1 MQPEPAPS
9 AAPSASTQS
18 GGRALILVVEQDPQV
33 RRLERYFLEQ
43 AGFTVEFAAD
53 GNQGLESAR
62 RLLPDIVIAE
72 ILVAGLDGLSVCRAL
87 KADPATRSIV
97 VLIFSI
103 LAAEQRARE
112 AGADAFVRKPLDDA
126 RLVESIE
133 ALLRQHKGAASD
145 ATP

>member
-1 MQPEPAPS
+1 MQPAPAPAS
-9 AAPSASTQS
+9 APAPDSA
-18 GGRALILVVEQDPQV
+18 GRALILVVEQDPQM

-53 GNQGLESAR
+53 GNQGLDTAR
-62 RLLPDIVIAE
+62 RLLPDIVVAE

-87 KADPATRSIV
+87 KADPATRSIA

-126 RLVESIE
+126 RLVGSIE

>member
-1 MQPEPAPS
+1 MQQQQEPAPPR
-9 AAPSASTQS
+9 A
-18 GGRALILVVEQDPQV
+18 GRALILVVEQDPQM

-53 GNQGLESAR
+53 GYQGLETAR
-62 RLLPDIVIAE
+62 RLRPDIVVAE
-72 ILVAGLDGLSVCRAL
+72 ILVTGLDGLSVCRAL

-112 AGADAFVRKPLDDA
+112 AGADGFVRKPLDDA
-126 RLVESIE
+126 HLVHSIE
-133 ALLRQHKGAASD
+133 ALLRQHRKEGASD
-145 ATP
+145 ATA

>member
-1 MQPEPAPS
+1 M
-9 AAPSASTQS
+9 
-18 GGRALILVVEQDPQV
+18 

-43 AGFTVEFAAD
+43 AGFSVEFAAD
-53 GNQGLESAR
+53 GNQGLEAAR
-62 RLLPDIVIAE
+62 RLLPDIVVAE

-112 AGADAFVRKPLDDA
+112 AGADAFVRKPLDDV
-126 RLVESIE
+126 RLVQSIE
-133 ALLRQHKGAASD
+133 ALLAEHRQGGARRD
-145 ATP
+145 ATS

>member
-1 MQPEPAPS
+1 MAPEPAPS
-9 AAPSASTQS
+9 ASKSA
-18 GGRALILVVEQDPQV
+18 GRALILVVEQDPQM

-43 AGFTVEFAAD
+43 AGFTVEFATD
-53 GNQGLESAR
+53 GNQGLEAAR
-62 RLLPDIVIAE
+62 RLLPDIVVAE
-72 ILVAGLDGLSVCRAL
+72 ILIGGVDGLSVCRAL
-87 KADPATRSIV
+87 KADPATRSIA

-126 RLVESIE
+126 RLVASIE
-133 ALLRQHKGAASD
+133 ALLRQHKGATSD

>member
-9 AAPSASTQS
+9 APKSDAPPG
-18 GGRALILVVEQDPQV
+18 GGRALILVVEQDPQM

-53 GNQGLESAR
+53 GDQGLETAR
-62 RLLPDIVIAE
+62 RLLPDIVVAE

-87 KADPATRSIV
+87 KADPATRSIA

-126 RLVESIE
+126 RLVGSIE
-133 ALLRQHKGAASD
+133 ALLRQHRGAAGD
-145 ATP
+145 ATA

>member
-1 MQPEPAPS
+1 MQPEPAPPG
-9 AAPSASTQS
+9 A
-18 GGRALILVVEQDPQV
+18 GRALILVVEQDPQM

-53 GNQGLESAR
+53 GNHGLEAAR
-62 RLLPDIVIAE
+62 QLLPDIVVAE

-87 KADPATRSIV
+87 KADPATRSIA

-112 AGADAFVRKPLDDA
+112 AGADAFVRKPLDDV
-126 RLVESIE
+126 RLVGSIE
-133 ALLRQHKGAASD
+133 ALLAEHRKRSDDVD
-145 ATP
+145 ATT

>member
-1 MQPEPAPS
+1 MQQDPAPPRS
-9 AAPSASTQS
+9 
-18 GGRALILVVEQDPQV
+18 GRALILVVEQDPQM

-43 AGFTVEFAAD
+43 AGFTVEIAVDGKQALEAAR
-53 GNQGLESAR
+53 QLH
-62 RLLPDIVIAE
+62 PDIVVAE

-112 AGADAFVRKPLDDA
+112 AGADGFVRKPLDDA
-126 RLVESIE
+126 HLVQSIE
-133 ALLRQHKGAASD
+133 ALLRQHRKEGASD
-145 ATP
+145 ATA